1 MARRTITA
9 RMVLRMHQLFRC
21 GNTLQE
27 IADVLGCER
36 RTVSRYVNQE
46 VNVSPDLQRLIDS
59 IQWYADPKRPVRKDA
74 PAGYLTMRDA
84 AKLMPTH
91 PSPQFMRDLIN
102 AEKLKGTRI
111 DGMLLTK
118 QSWVDRYIKAR
129 YGRLPAVLA
138 IAMPMLPL
146 VISPSP
152 HLMQCKAW
160 FIGKCFQIGRM
171 PCVPVQEVA
180 TVATAKNCRA
190 TFQPIPAERCRV
202 LWRSAEIERLQAGM
216 IN

>member
-1 MARRTITA
+1 MI
-9 RMVLRMHQLFRC
+9 LQMHRLYRC
-21 GNTLQE
+21 GNSFQQ
-27 IADVLGCER
+27 IAEACEVER
-36 RTVSRYVNQE
+36 RTVSRYINQE
-46 VNVSPDLQRLIDS
+46 VDVSPSLQEAIDS
-59 IQWYADPKRPVRKDA
+59 LQWYAEPQRVQRKDA
-74 PAGYLTMRDA
+74 PVGYLTMRDA
-84 AKLMPTH
+84 AKLMPTC
-91 PSPQFMRDLIN
+91 PSQQFMRNLIRDGRL
-102 AEKLKGTRI
+102 EGQRI
-111 DGMLLTK
+111 DGMLCTK
-118 QSWVDRYIKAR
+118 AKWVDAYIRAN

-180 TVATAKNCRA
+180 AVATAKNCRA

-202 LWRSAEIERLQAGM
+202 LWRSAEIERLQAGL